1 MTDNDNVGY
10 CRPPKASRFEKGQS
24 GNPLGSSRKVRERK
38 RRRSLSFDDLV
49 LENSEK
55 LLRVREGNRI
65 FSVGLREAMIQK
77 QNAMALQGNRLAL
90 KTCLDR
96 IEKAEQNKRTEVLDH
111 FETYLDYKENYPARA
126 KFCRDRCLPPP
137 LPHPDDVHFD
147 RYTGELKLTGPR
159 NLEELDQ
166 LKKILEARKTLM
178 TMIEEHRSDADE
190 CARQGCPNPP
200 GDIDTISLL
209 ENHLRSFD
217 SELEKR
223 GWLPRVAGEKES

>member
-1 MTDNDNVGY
+1 VTDVDKVGY
-10 CRPPKASRFEKGQS
+10 CRPPKTSRFKKGQS

-65 FSVGLREAMIQK
+65 FSVGLREALIQK

-126 KFCRDRCLPPP
+126 KFCRDRGLPPP

-147 RYTGELKLTGPR
+147 RYTGELKLSGPR
-159 NLEELDQ
+159 NPEELDQ
-166 LKKILEARKTLM
+166 LKKILEARKSLM

-190 CARQGCPNPP
+190 SARQGCPYSPK
-200 GDIDTISLL
+200 DLEIISFL
-209 ENHLRSFD
+209 ENQLASVE

-223 GWLPRVAGEKES
+223 GWLPRVAGKKET

>member
-1 MTDNDNVGY
+1 MTDDDNVGY
-10 CRPPKASRFEKGQS
+10 CRPPKASRFKKGQS

-55 LLRVREGNRI
+55 SLRVREGNRTSTI
-65 FSVGLREAMIQK
+65 SMKEALLRK
-77 QNAMALQGNRLAL
+77 QCAMALGGNRLAINASI
-90 KTCLDR
+90 R
-96 IEKAEQNKRTEVLDH
+96 MIEAAEQNKRA
-111 FETYLDYKENYPARA
+111 ETLNLYEAALDYKDSYPALA
-126 KFCRDRCLPPP
+126 KSCRNRGLPPP
-137 LPHPDDVHFD
+137 LPHADDVHLN
-147 RYTGELKLTGPR
+147 RYTGEVTITGPR
-159 NLEELDQ
+159 VPEELDQ
-166 LKKILEARKTLM
+166 LKKILEARKIYT